1 MHDLPRHEQGAAEM
15 AEPFLG
21 EIRTFAFDF
30 APKGWAKCEGQL
42 MPINQNQA
50 LFALLG
56 TTYGGDGRVT
66 FALPDLR
73 GRVTVSASSTH
84 PQGEAGGEESHA
96 LTLAELP
103 AHTHRAKANASNG
116 NSNSP
121 TENVWAANPNAYR
134 ASGSANMDPN
144 AIAGA
149 GGNQPH
155 NTMQP
160 YLAMNTCIAL
170 TGVFPARS

>member
-1 MHDLPRHEQGAAEM
+1 M

-30 APKGWAKCEGQL
+30 APKGWAKCEGQV

-56 TTYGGDGRVT
+56 TIYGGDGRVT
-66 FALPDLR
+66 FALPDLS
-73 GRVTVSASSTH
+73 GRVAISASADP
-84 PQGEAGGEESHA
+84 PQGETGGEETHA
-96 LTLAELP
+96 LSVAELP
-103 AHTHRAKANASNG
+103 AHSHRAKANASNG

-134 ASGSANMDPN
+134 ASGTANMDAN
-144 AIAGA
+144 AIASVGSD
-149 GGNQPH
+149 QPH

-160 YLAMNTCIAL
+160 YLALNTCIAL
-170 TGVFPARS
+170 TGIFPARS

>member
-1 MHDLPRHEQGAAEM
+1 M

-42 MPINQNQA
+42 LPINQNQA

-56 TTYGGDGRVT
+56 TIYGGDGRVT

-73 GRVTVSASSTH
+73 GRVAIGASAGH
-84 PQGEAGGEESHA
+84 EQGEAGGEETHA
-96 LTLAELP
+96 LTVAELP
-103 AHTHRAKANASNG
+103 ARRHRAHANASAG
-116 NSNSP
+116 STSSP

-134 ASGSANMDPN
+134 GSGSANMDAG
-144 AIAGA
+144 AIAPTGSD
-149 GGNQPH
+149 QPH

-160 YLAMNTCIAL
+160 FLSLNYCIAL
-170 TGVFPARS
+170 VGEFPPRS